1 MTTNINTARLA
12 NVEQQAERP
21 EPSDAT
27 RISQYSFLSE
37 MPGLVFGALTLAWI
51 VMSLSALA

>member
-1 MTTNINTARLA
+1 MNTNIETARIA
-12 NVEQQAERP
+12 SVERQAEQA